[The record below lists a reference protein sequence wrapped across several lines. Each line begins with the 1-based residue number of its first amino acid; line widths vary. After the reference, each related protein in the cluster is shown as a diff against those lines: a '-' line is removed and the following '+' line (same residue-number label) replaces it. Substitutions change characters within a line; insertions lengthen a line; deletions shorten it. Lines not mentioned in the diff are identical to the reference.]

1 MKPSVKRLALAAA
14 ALLTA
19 APALATGGDM
29 SVAMFLS
36 KADALKAKGPMALL
50 SPDLKVLKSEGQ
62 AAGEAYRARLV
73 AERTAGKPS
82 SCPPKGAKVTSND
95 VLSHLRTYPAG
106 ARERTSMK
114 TAMADFFIRNYPCR

>member
-1 MKPSVKRLALAAA
+1 MKLTVKRLTHAA

-19 APALATGGDM
+19 NPALAAGGDM

>member
-1 MKPSVKRLALAAA
+1 MKLTVKRLTLAA

-19 APALATGGDM
+19 TPALAAGGDM